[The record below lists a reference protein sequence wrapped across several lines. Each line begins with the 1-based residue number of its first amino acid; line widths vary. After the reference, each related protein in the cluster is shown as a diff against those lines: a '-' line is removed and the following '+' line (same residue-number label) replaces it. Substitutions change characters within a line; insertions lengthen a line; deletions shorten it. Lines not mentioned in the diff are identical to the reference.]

1 MPDALPGIQIQHSPK
16 DKEPYLDGGD
26 VREINKTE
34 NEVVPGSTAV
44 GADRANE
51 GAVDRRRKGR
61 VELVEAFFTLTRA
74 LTRR

>member
-16 DKEPYLDGGD
+16 DKEPYPDRGD

-34 NEVVPGSTAV
+34 NEVVPGSTDV

-61 VELVEAFFTLTRA
+61 LELVEVFSTVARA